1 MLDQHHFWIEYSR
14 LVDVFRRVGKLGGT
28 ASLTASTND
37 GLWRASLE
45 IQTRPAPAAQP
56 GPVCPPTAQPAA
68 PHHEEAAG
76 RRRGRRRR
84 GPASALR
91 SRARARAHQ
100 ATLAARRQG
109 SSQTLATRVPAAPPP
124 PPLPPPP
131 PPPQFSSARL
141 IKVVKKPIGS
151 QYSFA
156 NLDGARASI
165 DSVDRLSISE
175 RQEEVE
181 ADEVVGTVS
190 SPAASP
196 ESRVNDHTVIWT
208 VDGRCILVP
217 VTEVT
222 EYPGAT
228 RWPKEWEDEE
238 EKAKE
243 EKEEENETTDSTFM
257 LESSRNPTV
266 PCTSEVATEPTNE
279 NRCHRPLQRAR
290 ERRAARLQK
299 ESDAHAVTNFDPHD
313 SGSQRSSV
321 SCDLEQDRPQL
332 QCCACNNILT
342 ESDLS
347 AWDDL
352 YQSLKS
358 EGRQLVWDG
367 EIENA
372 PTPAC
377 AACTNHW
384 SF

>member
-1 MLDQHHFWIEYSR
+1 MIVSSSLLSGQPLGSTSPSMLDQHHYWIEYSR
-14 LVDVFRRVGKLGGT
+14 LVDVFCRVGKLGGT
-28 ASLTASTND
+28 ASLTASTKD

-56 GPVCPPTAQPAA
+56 GPVSPPTAQPAA
-68 PHHEEAAG
+68 PHHEDAAG

-109 SSQTLATRVPAAPPP
+109 SSQTPATRVPAAPPP

-181 ADEVVGTVS
+181 ADEEVGTVS

-217 VTEVT
+217 VTEVAD
-222 EYPGAT
+222 YPGAT
-228 RWPKEWEDEE
+228 RWPKEWKDEE
-238 EKAKE
+238 EKEKEEEKE
-243 EKEEENETTDSTFM
+243 EKE
-257 LESSRNPTV
+257 
-266 PCTSEVATEPTNE
+266 
-279 NRCHRPLQRAR
+279 
-290 ERRAARLQK
+290 K
-299 ESDAHAVTNFDPHD
+299 EKNLHSH
-313 SGSQRSSV
+313 
-321 SCDLEQDRPQL
+321 
-332 QCCACNNILT
+332 
-342 ESDLS
+342 
-347 AWDDL
+347 
-352 YQSLKS
+352 
-358 EGRQLVWDG
+358 
-367 EIENA
+367 
-372 PTPAC
+372 
-377 AACTNHW
+377 
-384 SF
+384 